1 MPPQS
6 SEKVLKLCIAKKSRF
21 YIFIFSQNIYEKIIW
36 SQKYLCIN
44 VFSLN
49 IWYFASDVMLQYRLS
64 DLQLSSSKK
73 WEGTILISFSGLGE
87 YSTFFQLSQLFSV
100 WLAGLLLSLCL
111 NIILVRCERSGG
123 GVHTADL
130 TFIVAL
136 PRNLIISWQII
147 IKHLW
152 FGANTQRN
160 NWFEFNSLLSA
171 LCLIAIESW
180 FPKINQNPLCVLS
193 PDSLEISW
201 LLNTIATDENTHL
214 PNILSSCTFGV
225 DSNVDI
231 FTWQFVVTVKFVKHK
246 TKLSL

>member
-6 SEKVLKLCIAKKSRF
+6 SEKVLKLCIAKKSGF
-21 YIFIFSQNIYEKIIW
+21 YNFTFSQNIYEKIIW

-49 IWYFASDVMLQYRLS
+49 ISYFASDVMLQYRLS

-73 WEGTILISFSGLGE
+73 WEETILISFFGRGE
-87 YSTFFQLSQLFSV
+87 YSTFFKHFQLLSV
-100 WLAGLLLSLCL
+100 WLAGLLLSLRF
-111 NIILVRCERSGG
+111 NIILVRGERRG

-136 PRNLIISWQII
+136 PRNLIISQQII

-160 NWFEFNSLLSA
+160 NWFEFN
-171 LCLIAIESW
+171 
-180 FPKINQNPLCVLS
+180 
-193 PDSLEISW
+193 
-201 LLNTIATDENTHL
+201 
-214 PNILSSCTFGV
+214 ILSYLHSA
-225 DSNVDI
+225 
-231 FTWQFVVTVKFVKHK
+231 W
-246 TKLSL
+246 LP